1 MGSTATDDATEAT
14 PGKASKH
21 LGKEQTA
28 TAPGKSRARA
38 TADQATAAA
47 ASAEPAAAAIS
58 DSPTDDPR
66 SLAWMSA
73 QAVSALNAVRA
84 SQAEQ
89 ARELLARAEKPPVRH
104 TAVAGQPE
112 EHSTASATG
121 HAADGSSAAQLAT
134 DAAPAPEDHHGP
146 EPDTSA
152 LPAAAASPPRPETVK
167 TASAASQEEPEAQAI
182 HETLAVPEVAA
193 ALPQEQEP
201 LPHAAPHVP
210 PPAPRNRLPLRP
222 AVLAGVLAVA
232 GLLVYWSW
240 PGTDDTAG
248 PAAVQEMLTST
259 DDTPIVEIQQTE
271 IIPVVAGT
279 PDRPVA
285 APATGETW
293 SPVTEPAWPEPEAD
307 TGEPA
312 TASVPEAVTNAA
324 QPPGTPPASPASAAA
339 GANSSPAGKTTTD
352 TATKPVA
359 AVQPAAPAQ
368 PAVPV
373 PPATTTRQAAPQPR
387 YQAPG
392 YSQYPQQPGWQQP
405 YYRPAYPQYPSR

>member
-28 TAPGKSRARA
+28 TAPGKSRASA

-47 ASAEPAAAAIS
+47 ASAEPATAPIS

-104 TAVAGQPE
+104 AAVAGQPG
-112 EHSTASATG
+112 EHSAASATG

-182 HETLAVPEVAA
+182 PETLAVPEVAA

-201 LPHAAPHVP
+201 LPHA
-210 PPAPRNRLPLRP
+210 APRNRLPLRP

-240 PGTDDTAG
+240 PATDDAAG
-248 PAAVQEMLTST
+248 PAAVQEVLTST
-259 DDTPIVEIQQTE
+259 DDTPGVEIQQTE
-271 IIPVVAGT
+271 LIPVAAGT

-293 SPVTEPAWPEPEAD
+293 SPVTEPAWPEPQAD

-324 QPPGTPPASPASAAA
+324 QPPATPPASPASAAA
-339 GANSSPAGKTTTD
+339 AANSSPAGKTTTD
-352 TATKPVA
+352 TTTKPVA